1 MASRSP
7 RIDPPCPH
15 RRRVRALSILLGSL
29 AVILFAGNLI
39 GRLPHEPRLY
49 LVNERLGTFGDRVI
63 HSACGDIEIP
73 PLGEGE
79 SVRLALVPR
88 PGCEYVIDHTT
99 LQGDEMI
106 RLMELARQE
115 KTDVKIEVGIDYVR
129 ADLW

>member
-1 MASRSP
+1 
-7 RIDPPCPH
+7 
-15 RRRVRALSILLGSL
+15 
-29 AVILFAGNLI
+29 VILFAGNLI

-49 LVNERLGTFGDRVI
+49 LVNESLGTFDDRAI

-79 SVRLALVPR
+79 WVRLALVPR
-88 PGCEYVIDHTT
+88 PGCEYVIDHTA